1 MNSLNNL
8 TVVIVTYLTQKKIL
22 LECLNSINKEVKIKI
37 IENSENFEFKR
48 EILNKFSNVE
58 ITCTGK
64 NLGYGNGNNFGLK
77 LTQTDF
83 ALILNPDLVC
93 DNNFFSNLNS
103 MLQKNRDFSI
113 IGCQYIYDKVF
124 MPAGFFDSKKN
135 NVFKKKFKNNEIV
148 PLEKVDWVTGCSMLI
163 NLKQFENKEIFDKN
177 FFLYFEE
184 FDLCKSII
192 DKGNNVFTSSDL
204 KIHHLGFQSSLGND
218 LKNLKRANRM
228 IEWHWM
234 WSSFYFYKKNYG
246 LFKATIKMSGKF
258 FKSFFKLI
266 FYFLTFQ
273 NIKKDKYLHIFF
285 GLFNAMIGKPSSF
298 RDE

>member
-22 LECLNSINKEVKIKI
+22 LECLNSINTEVKIKI

-93 DNNFFSNLNS
+93 DNNFFTNLNS
-103 MLQKNRDFSI
+103 ILQKNRDFSI
-113 IGCQYIYDKVF
+113 IGCQYIYDSVF
-124 MPAGFFDSKKN
+124 MPAGFFNSKKN
-135 NVFKKKFKNNEIV
+135 NIFKKKFQNNEIV

-163 NLKQFENKEIFDKN
+163 NLKQFKNKEIFDKN

-184 FDLCKSII
+184 FDLCRSII

-218 LKNLKRANRM
+218 LENLEIANRM
-228 IEWHWM
+228 REWHWM

-246 LFKATIKMSGKF
+246 LLKAFMKMSGKF

-266 FYFLTFQ
+266 FFSLTFQ
-273 NIKKDKYLHIFF
+273 NIKKDKYLHRFLGI
-285 GLFNAMIGKPSSF
+285 LNAMIGNPSSF
-298 RDE
+298 RDK

>member
-8 TVVIVTYLTQKKIL
+8 TVIIVTYLTQKKIL
-22 LECLNSINKEVKIKI
+22 LECLNSISKEVKIKI
-37 IENSENFEFKR
+37 IENSENFEFKK
-48 EILNKFSNVE
+48 EILNRFSNVE
-58 ITCTGK
+58 IVCTGK

-103 MLQKNRDFSI
+103 ILQKNKDFSI
-113 IGCQYIYDKVF
+113 IGCQYMYDRVF

-135 NVFKKKFKNNEIV
+135 NLFKKKFKNNEIV

-163 NLKQFENKEIFDKN
+163 NLKQFKNKEIFDKN

-218 LKNLKRANRM
+218 LENLEIANRM
-228 IEWHWM
+228 REWHWM

-246 LFKATIKMSGKF
+246 SIKAYKKMSGKL
-258 FKSFFKLI
+258 FKSLIKIIFFS
-266 FYFLTFQ
+266 LTFQ
-273 NIKKDKYLHIFF
+273 KNKKDKYLYRFL